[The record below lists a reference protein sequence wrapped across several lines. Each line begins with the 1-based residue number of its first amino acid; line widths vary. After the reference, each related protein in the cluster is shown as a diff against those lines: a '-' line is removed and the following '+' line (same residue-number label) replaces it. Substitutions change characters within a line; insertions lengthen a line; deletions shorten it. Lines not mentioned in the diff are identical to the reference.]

1 MNSCCW
7 ALHCMWGGDGDR
19 FLDKAATVP
28 LDYTKRSESPVYNNK
43 KFSSNGGN
51 SPSPAPPALAFNNNN
66 NNNPWRL
73 CTVTQ
78 VEEVKLL
85 VRMLPIW
92 VTNLMF
98 SVVFAQVGTLFLNQ
112 GTTLDR
118 HVSGNFEIPAAS
130 MSFFVT
136 FSICVC
142 LPFYDKFFVPF
153 VRRFTT
159 DERGLTL
166 LQRIGVGQVISTV
179 SIMVAAVVEMH
190 RLRVA
195 QSLNLSPS
203 SSISS
208 SSFSSFSSSS
218 LSSSSSSSSSLPSS
232 VQESL
237 PMSIFWLLPQYV
249 LTGVCEVFISVGQ
262 MEFFLDQAPDSMRS
276 LGSALYLSTVATG
289 SFISSLLVSIVT
301 KITYNENGGWIG
313 NDLNQSHMDYFY
325 WLLAALSIVNLA
337 AYILCA
343 SCYTY
348 KNNANKNFP
357 TSELFSSAKTTTVVT
372 LQGPRHIAAADSS
385 DSSGP
390 LSPTHCITVPPP
402 PHGIDMLPL
411 GGYKELT

>member
-28 LDYTKRSESPVYNNK
+28 LDYTKRSESPVYNKK
-43 KFSSNGGN
+43 KFSSNGGS
-51 SPSPAPPALAFNNNN
+51 SPSPAPPVLAF

-153 VRRFTT
+153 VRSFTT

-195 QSLNLSPS
+195 QSLNSSPS

-218 LSSSSSSSSSLPSS
+218 ISSSSSSSLPSS

-348 KNNANKNFP
+348 KNNGNKNFS
-357 TSELFSSAKTTTVVT
+357 TSELFSSAKTTTTTTTVVT
-372 LQGPRHIAAADSS
+372 LQGPRLIAAADSS
-385 DSSGP
+385 DSSGT
-390 LSPTHCITVPPP
+390 LSPTQCITVPPP

-411 GGYKELT
+411 GGYKELI

>member
-1 MNSCCW
+1 
-7 ALHCMWGGDGDR
+7 MWGGDGDR

-43 KFSSNGGN
+43 KFSSNGGS
-51 SPSPAPPALAFNNNN
+51 SPSPSPPAFNNNNN

-153 VRRFTT
+153 VRSFTT

-203 SSISS
+203 SISS

-218 LSSSSSSSSSLPSS
+218 LSSS

-348 KNNANKNFP
+348 KNNANKNFS
-357 TSELFSSAKTTTVVT
+357 TSELFSSSKTTTVVT
-372 LQGPRHIAAADSS
+372 LQGPRLIAAADSS

>member
-43 KFSSNGGN
+43 KFSSNGGS
-51 SPSPAPPALAFNNNN
+51 SPSPAPPVLAF

-153 VRRFTT
+153 VRSFTT

-195 QSLNLSPS
+195 QSLNSSPS

-218 LSSSSSSSSSLPSS
+218 LSSSSSSSSLPSS

-325 WLLAALSIVNLA
+325 WLLAALSIINLA

-348 KNNANKNFP
+348 KNNANKNFS
-357 TSELFSSAKTTTVVT
+357 TSELFSSAKTTTTTTTVVT
-372 LQGPRHIAAADSS
+372 LQGPRLIAAADSS
-385 DSSGP
+385 DSSGT

-411 GGYKELT
+411 GGYKELI

>member
-28 LDYTKRSESPVYNNK
+28 LDYTKRNESPVYNNK
-43 KFSSNGGN
+43 KFSSNGGG
-51 SPSPAPPALAFNNNN
+51 SPSPAPPALAFNN

-153 VRRFTT
+153 VRSFTT

-195 QSLNLSPS
+195 QSLNSSPS

-208 SSFSSFSSSS
+208 FSSSS
-218 LSSSSSSSSSLPSS
+218 LSSSSSSLPSS

-313 NDLNQSHMDYFY
+313 NNLNQSHMDYFY

-348 KNNANKNFP
+348 KNNANKKFS
-357 TSELFSSAKTTTVVT
+357 TSELFSSAKTATTVVT
-372 LQGPRHIAAADSS
+372 LQGPRLIAAADSS